1 MKRLVVVADNSL
13 IVRAVR
19 LGLRGNDGFEVLAY
33 VCGADGSASRIVD
46 AAPDAVLIDDMNES
60 DHVVDMIRDLKE
72 LSDKLVVMVL
82 TVRVQGL
89 WVERALSAG
98 ASGAISKSIQPIAL
112 GTLVRESIKGHIVHA
127 PVAVAVTSGRL
138 ADEASAEPGC
148 LTERELEILRLAASG
163 DTNGEIARKLW
174 VAEATVK
181 FHLRNIYRKLDLG
194 NRTEA
199 CHYAHVNGLL
209 ARSDEAETSRVE
221 ELSAAC

>member
-19 LGLRGNDGFEVLAY
+19 LGLRGSEGFEVLAY
-33 VCGADGSASRIVD
+33 VCGADGSARRIVD
-46 AAPDAVLIDDMNES
+46 AAPDVVLIDDMNES
-60 DHVVDMIRDLKE
+60 DHVIDLIGDLSE
-72 LSDKLVVMVL
+72 LDAKLLVMAL

-89 WVERALSAG
+89 WAGRALSAG

-112 GTLVRESIKGHIVHA
+112 GTLVRESVKGNIVHA
-127 PVAVAVTSGRL
+127 PAVVAVGSAKL
-138 ADEASAEPGC
+138 AGDISAEPGC
-148 LTERELEILRLAASG
+148 LTDRELEILRLAAAG

-194 NRTEA
+194 NRTAA
-199 CHYAHVNGLL
+199 CRYAHVNGLL
-209 ARSDEAETSRVE
+209 ARSDVPEGSQVQEFT
-221 ELSAAC
+221 AAG

>member
-19 LGLRGNDGFEVLAY
+19 LGLRGSEGFEVLAY
-33 VCGADGSASRIVD
+33 VCGRDGSASRIVD

-60 DHVVDMIRDLKE
+60 DHVIDLIRDLKE
-72 LSDKLVVMVL
+72 LADKLVVMVL
-82 TVRVQGL
+82 TVRVQGS
-89 WVERALSAG
+89 WAERALSAG
-98 ASGAISKSIQPIAL
+98 ASGAISKSIQPVAL

-127 PVAVAVTSGRL
+127 PTAVTLDAGKA

-148 LTERELEILRLAASG
+148 LTQRELEILRLAAAG

-209 ARSDEAETSRVE
+209 ARPDVIEPSQVAV
-221 ELSAAC
+221 LSAVC